1 MNPDI
6 DTTVDTAQPQGAPPV
21 LAVRD
26 LRKRFAETTAL
37 DGVTFEVRPHEVV
50 GLIGENGAGKSTL
63 LKMLVGLAQPDS
75 GTIELRGERIKM
87 RGIAQ
92 AGAAGIGMVFQE
104 QSLIPNLTVAENILL
119 GAEGPAVVGGLYR
132 WRELRRRAQVQLD
145 KIGSEISVDA
155 VTESLSFADRQLV
168 EVAKVLATEERTNAE
183 PVVLLDEPTSVLD
196 RDETEVLFAQ
206 IERLRTR
213 ASVVFVSHRL
223 DEVLRV
229 SDRVYVLRNGR
240 TVAECVPGDVDEATL
255 RKLMIGRDLAGS
267 HYDEERQLP
276 AREAVRLA
284 VRGLTVKGVCD
295 SIDFDLH
302 EGEVVGIAG
311 VQGSGRE
318 ELCRSLF
325 GALSSRSESV
335 TMHGRPLKVRSPRAA
350 IASDIG
356 YVPAER
362 RREGMVGSMS
372 VAENITLPHISE
384 VCAGPLLQRR
394 KERALADEWIER
406 LRIRTPSASAP
417 LGSLSGGNQ
426 QKAVLAR
433 WLVSDSLRLLILDH
447 PTRGLDVGAKTEVY
461 QLIRDLTA
469 DGVSVLLMAD
479 SLEELIAMSHRV
491 LVMKDGRVT
500 EIIDAPA
507 GAKPTPLRVLEGMV

>member
-1 MNPDI
+1 MSADI
-6 DTTVDTAQPQGAPPV
+6 ETTLDVERPSSTAPV
-21 LAVRD
+21 LAVRE

-75 GTIELRGERIKM
+75 GSIELRGERVRM

-132 WRELRRRAQVQLD
+132 WGELRRRAQVQLD
-145 KIGSEISVDA
+145 KIGSDISTDA

-168 EVAKVLATEERTNAE
+168 EIAKVLATEERTNAE

-229 SDRVYVLRNGR
+229 SDRVYVLRNGQ

-255 RKLMIGRDLAGS
+255 RRLMIGRDLEGS

-276 AREAVRLA
+276 PRDEVRLA

-295 SIDFDLH
+295 RVDFDLH
-302 EGEVVGIAG
+302 EGEVLGIAG

-325 GALSSRSESV
+325 GALASRSESV
-335 TMHGRPLKVRSPRAA
+335 TLQGRPLKSRSPRAA

-356 YVPAER
+356 FVPAER

-372 VAENITLPHISE
+372 VAENITLPHLAE
-384 VCAGPLLQRR
+384 VCAGPLLQRGQ
-394 KERALADEWIER
+394 ERALADEWIER
-406 LRIRTPSASAP
+406 LSIRTPSASAP

-461 QLIRDLTA
+461 QLIRELTA
-469 DGVSVLLMAD
+469 SGMSVLLMAD

-500 EIIDAPA
+500 EVIDAPA
-507 GAKPTPLRVLEGMV
+507 GAKPTPLRVLERMV